1 MASNDKRNLFVSFCV
16 KMLQTLSTETESS
29 GYKIVRVVYN
39 ILNAFSGKSLE
50 DTTPMSTVFKTAAT
64 PVLTSAGDS
73 GLFGKI
79 RNLFSKSSIGVDE
92 AQTVGSQGDAFKM
105 MREDIQR
112 YISFTKDVMLLLFS
126 SSGGL
131 HPATFVSVVPMFICI
146 LLSSLSGKRTGVMDP
161 MTQIE
166 RIVEIAKL
174 GATENIRVKL
184 GRLTTAQRQ
193 IQSAIPADSTT
204 RPPDLIGDMIAS
216 VKKDVDSSSTSS
228 LSTSGLDIKIGT
240 MGTLMRL
247 VK

>member
-16 KMLQTLSTETESS
+16 KMLQTLSTESEAS
-29 GYKIVRVVYN
+29 GYKIGRVVYS
-39 ILNAFSGKSLE
+39 IFNALSGKSVE
-50 DTTPMSTVFKTAAT
+50 DTTPMSTIFKTAAT
-64 PVLTSAGDS
+64 PVLTSAGDV
-73 GLFGKI
+73 GLFNKI
-79 RNLFSKSSIGVDE
+79 RNLFSKSILGIDE
-92 AQTVGSQGDAFKM
+92 AQPVGSQGVAFKM

-112 YISFTKDVMLLLFS
+112 YVSFTKDVILPLFS

-146 LLSSLSGKRTGVMDP
+146 LLSSLSGKRTGAMDP
-161 MTQIE
+161 MTQIDK
-166 RIVEIAKL
+166 IVEVAKL

-193 IQSAIPADSTT
+193 IQSAIPADSMT
-204 RPPDLIGDMIAS
+204 RPPDLIGEMIAS
-216 VKKDVDSSSTSS
+216 VQKDVDSSSTSS